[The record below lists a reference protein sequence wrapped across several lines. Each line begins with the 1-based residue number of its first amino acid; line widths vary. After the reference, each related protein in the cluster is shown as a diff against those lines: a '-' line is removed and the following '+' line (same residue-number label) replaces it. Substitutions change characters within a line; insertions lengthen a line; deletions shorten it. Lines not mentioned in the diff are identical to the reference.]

1 MKQLF
6 VVYHKLDL
14 YSSAIKTRTY
24 FRAKD
29 YKTLINYL
37 SEIHFEGLGI
47 ITQIK
52 RLKRIYRKTDNI
64 QEIV

>member
-14 YSSAIKTRTY
+14 YSSTVKTRTY
-24 FRAKD
+24 FRARD

-37 SEIHFEGLGI
+37 SEIYFEGLGI

-64 QEIV
+64 QEVM

>member
-29 YKTLINYL
+29 YKTLIDYL
-37 SEIHFEGLGI
+37 IKIHFEGFGF

-52 RLKRIYRKTDNI
+52 RLKRIYRKTDKI
-64 QEIV
+64 WEVI

>member
-6 VVYHKLDL
+6 VVYHELYL
-14 YSSAIKTRTY
+14 YSGTLKTRNY

-29 YKTLINYL
+29 YATLINYL
-37 SEIHFEGLGI
+37 SRVSFGGHGI
-47 ITQIK
+47 ITKIK

-64 QEIV
+64 QEVV

>member
-6 VVYHKLDL
+6 VVYHKLYL

-52 RLKRIYRKTDNI
+52 RLKRIYRKTHNI

>member
-1 MKQLF
+1 MKKLF

-14 YSSAIKTRTY
+14 YSGVIKTRTY

-37 SEIHFEGLGI
+37 SEIYFDGPGI

-52 RLKRIYRKTDNI
+52 MLKRIYRKTDNI
-64 QEIV
+64 REVV